1 MNIAIN
7 FKRKKR
13 KNRKKVKEF
22 NEFELKLHILGFWT
36 SKIAVQALELK
47 ENENPSPESKEN
59 RKRIMKSL

>member
-13 KNRKKVKEF
+13 KNRQKVKEF
-22 NEFELKLHILGFWT
+22 NEFQLKLHILSFWT
-36 SKIAVQALELK
+36 SKIAAQALELK
-47 ENENPSPESKEN
+47 ENENPSPESEKN